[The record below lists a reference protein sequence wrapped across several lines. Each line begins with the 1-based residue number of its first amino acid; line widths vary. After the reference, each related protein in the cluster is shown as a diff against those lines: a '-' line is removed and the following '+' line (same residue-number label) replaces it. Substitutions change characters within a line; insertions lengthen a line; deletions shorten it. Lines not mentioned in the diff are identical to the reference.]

1 MDILNFTFSQGML
14 NASGMPVPAEPVIG
28 QSETVRDTPPSE
40 AFGEALLEVL
50 DAFMTDTQQEESG
63 IVTADDAPP
72 LSVDIDDEADVA
84 VTADSLLRDGA
95 QQQLLE
101 TLLMA
106 SQAPVQILNIVG
118 QPQAPV
124 EDAAIGITPLP
135 PVPEAS
141 QARSEAVVAMPSS
154 TAHQALNLPAHAPVK
169 ARAESE
175 VQHLVSS
182 SKMSSAIAAFHL
194 GVQQV
199 VEGRST
205 GAIAQPAPTAGH
217 VTSLRMDP
225 AESRWTQQLQSALGE
240 RLQVLVKEQIQHAT
254 IRLDPPEMGK
264 IEIALQFE
272 NGRVQVQIN
281 ASHADVYRALQQT
294 SNDLR
299 QSLTEQ
305 NFVQVNVQVSSQSG
319 GQQQGKAQDFLAE
332 QHAAIKAGS
341 DIATSDTETV
351 GLRDDGSVLL
361 TV

>member
-1 MDILNFTFSQGML
+1 MDVLNFSQGML
-14 NASGMPVPAEPVIG
+14 NAPGMPVPVEPVIG
-28 QSETVRDTPPSE
+28 QSVAALDAPLQD
-40 AFGEALLEVL
+40 AFGAALLEVL
-50 DAFMTDTQQEESG
+50 DAFMVNTPQEESR
-63 IVTADDAPP
+63 IVTADGTPP
-72 LSVDIDDEADVA
+72 ISVDVDDEADVA
-84 VTADSLLRDGA
+84 ITVDSLLRDDA

-106 SQAPVQILNIVG
+106 SQAPAQILNIVG
-118 QPQAPV
+118 QPSAPV
-124 EDAAIGITPLP
+124 EHAAFVISPLP
-135 PVPEAS
+135 QVPEFSPVRA
-141 QARSEAVVAMPSS
+141 EAVVAMSPSA
-154 TAHQALNLPAHAPVK
+154 AHQTLNLPAHAPVK
-169 ARAESE
+169 ARTESE

-182 SKMSSAIAAFHL
+182 SKVSSAIAAFHL

-199 VEGRST
+199 VEGRSM

-217 VTSLRMDP
+217 VASLRMYP

-305 NFVQVNVQVSSQSG
+305 HFVQVNVQVSSQSG
-319 GQQQGKAQDFLAE
+319 GQQQGKAQDFWAQ

-341 DIATSDTETV
+341 DIATSSTDT
-351 GLRDDGSVLL
+351 GGFRDDGSVLL